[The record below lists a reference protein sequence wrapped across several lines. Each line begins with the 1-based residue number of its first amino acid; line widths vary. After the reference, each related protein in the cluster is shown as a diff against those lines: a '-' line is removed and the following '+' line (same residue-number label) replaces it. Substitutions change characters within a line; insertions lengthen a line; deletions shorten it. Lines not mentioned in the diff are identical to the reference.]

1 MATLE
6 SRARCESDLD
16 LNLLLTNSTLEQPLW
31 RSLFQN
37 LDDLFFAKKLPPLVL
52 TSKLL
57 PVKDI
62 WGFLQN
68 KGWRGWWGR

>member
-6 SRARCESDLD
+6 TRARCESDPD

-37 LDDLFFAKKLPPLVL
+37 LT
-52 TSKLL
+52 TSSLRRSCAAG
-57 PVKDI
+57 PDFHAAS
-62 WGFLQN
+62 G
-68 KGWRGWWGR
+68 